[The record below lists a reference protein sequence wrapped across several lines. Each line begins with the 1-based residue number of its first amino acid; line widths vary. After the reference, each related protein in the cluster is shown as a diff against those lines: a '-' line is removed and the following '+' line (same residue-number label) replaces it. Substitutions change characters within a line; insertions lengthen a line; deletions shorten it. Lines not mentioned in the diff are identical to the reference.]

1 MLNQQPNRT
10 SKLISDCFEDR
21 GPLVFYKQHLY
32 EQPSTQVM
40 EQQATEYSTPSI
52 NKQPPKNEQQ

>member
-21 GPLVFYKQHLY
+21 GPLVHLGQKAMRDAGVNY
-32 EQPSTQVM
+32 TQV
-40 EQQATEYSTPSI
+40 QQACVGYVFGE
-52 NKQPPKNEQQ
+52 

>member
-21 GPLVFYKQHLY
+21 GPLVFI
-32 EQPSTQVM
+32 SNWTQGSALSCLIFWGDLRAQSCLAV
-40 EQQATEYSTPSI
+40 AYFTA
-52 NKQPPKNEQQ
+52 

>member
-21 GPLVFYKQHLY
+21 GPLV
-32 EQPSTQVM
+32 
-40 EQQATEYSTPSI
+40 YSKNPLI
-52 NKQPPKNEQQ
+52 NDGHDAVINESLRKLFSCQLLVK

>member
-21 GPLVFYKQHLY
+21 GPLVSNYVVYVHMLAPERFII
-32 EQPSTQVM
+32 
-40 EQQATEYSTPSI
+40 A
-52 NKQPPKNEQQ
+52 KNAMSPC